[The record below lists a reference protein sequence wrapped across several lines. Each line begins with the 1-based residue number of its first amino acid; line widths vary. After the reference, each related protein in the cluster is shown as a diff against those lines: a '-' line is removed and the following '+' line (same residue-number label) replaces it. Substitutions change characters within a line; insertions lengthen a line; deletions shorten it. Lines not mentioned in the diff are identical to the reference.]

1 MGVEKKKIFFSIFF
15 FYSDLS
21 SVIHGRVTARMGTSQ
36 TNLED
41 RIGGCEVLGI
51 LFLVDI
57 PGFRPEDG
65 IYIKL
70 KAT

>member
-1 MGVEKKKIFFSIFF
+1 
-15 FYSDLS
+15 
-21 SVIHGRVTARMGTSQ
+21 VIHGRVTARMGTSQ

-41 RIGGCEVLGI
+41 RIGGDEALGI
-51 LFLVDI
+51 FIFLVDI